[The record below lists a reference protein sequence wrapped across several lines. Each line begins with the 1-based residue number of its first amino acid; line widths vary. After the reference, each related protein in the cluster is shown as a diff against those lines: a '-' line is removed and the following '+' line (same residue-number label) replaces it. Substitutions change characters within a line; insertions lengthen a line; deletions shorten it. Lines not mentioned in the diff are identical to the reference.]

1 MQREC
6 GGRRKTGQKC
16 HAPAIR
22 GGTACWRHTPN
33 PKARAMAVVRDE
45 VTRWG
50 LGDATIDPADALLR
64 LLSQSVARAE
74 RYAIELEQHVGE
86 SPSLREAL
94 VAQAYGEFGPTGE
107 YVRGLVR
114 VEAEERDRAAT
125 FAVKAIAA
133 GIAERQVRVAEAQAS
148 IAERALLAALAD
160 LGLSVERQ
168 REASARL
175 AHHLRAVS

>member
-1 MQREC
+1 MEREC
-6 GGRRKTGQKC
+6 GGKRKNGQKC

-50 LGDATIDPADALLR
+50 LGDSTIDPADALLR

-86 SPSLREAL
+86 SATLREAL
-94 VAQAYGEFGPTGE
+94 IAQAYGEFGPVGD
-107 YVRGLVR
+107 YIRGLV
-114 VEAEERDRAAT
+114 VLEAQERDRAAN
-125 FAVKAIAA
+125 FAIKAIAA

-148 IAERALLAALAD
+148 IAERALMAALDD
-160 LGLSVERQ
+160 LGLSVEQR

-175 AHHLRAVS
+175 VHHLRAVG